1 MARAS
6 DMAPAAG
13 RGLLIC
19 STPRAGTHLLAGLL
33 ESTGLSGQPREYL
46 YNRDTELDGEDI
58 PIGPAHRTQP
68 DQLRKLM
75 RIGTSANGVW
85 GLIVM
90 GSYLDEVVA
99 GLRRYQS
106 ANGASWREVIERA
119 FDRPVYVWN
128 RRLDTAAQAV
138 SLYRALE
145 TDVWYADDVRGV
157 GADVPYRRD
166 RIAHWERMIREQNEE
181 WARRFSDSGITP
193 ITVTY
198 EDALAD
204 PEGVVDRLL
213 DSVGVARGDRP
224 VQPLTRRQGNDVSLE
239 WLARYR
245 RDGST

>member
-1 MARAS
+1 
-6 DMAPAAG
+6 MAPAAG

-33 ESTGLSGQPREYL
+33 ESTGLSGKPQEYL
-46 YNRDTELDGEDI
+46 YNRVTELDGEDI
-58 PIGPAHRTQP
+58 PIGPAHRTLP

-106 ANGASWREVIERA
+106 ASGASWREVIERA

-145 TDVWYADDVRGV
+145 TDVWYADD
-157 GADVPYRRD
+157 GAPRTQ
-166 RIAHWERMIREQNEE
+166 RE
-181 WARRFSDSGITP
+181 
-193 ITVTY
+193 
-198 EDALAD
+198 
-204 PEGVVDRLL
+204 
-213 DSVGVARGDRP
+213 
-224 VQPLTRRQGNDVSLE
+224 VSM
-239 WLARYR
+239 
-245 RDGST
+245 

>member
-1 MARAS
+1 MARAR
-6 DMAPAAG
+6 DMAPTAG

-33 ESTGLSGQPREYL
+33 ESTGLSGVPGEYL
-46 YNRDTELDGEDI
+46 YNRVVELDGEDI

-68 DQLRKLM
+68 DQLRKLT

-138 SLYRALE
+138 SLYRAME

-166 RIAHWERMIREQNEE
+166 RIAHWEHMIREQNEE

-198 EDALAD
+198 EDTLAD
-204 PEGVVDRLL
+204 PEGVVDRVL
-213 DSVGVARGDRP
+213 DSVGVARDDRP
-224 VQPLTRRQGNDVSLE
+224 VQPLTRRQGNDVNSE

-245 RDGST
+245 RDVST